1 MIKQAV
7 RLYGRSVLAGV
18 LGTFIY
24 LSIGVMVS
32 VAVPRGD
39 ALSGTA
45 SFLMNLISLLL
56 QGTIFFLFIYGAL
69 WSLGD
74 KDANAVHFGHLQVT
88 ASRGFKIGCL
98 ASIPSMISFL
108 VLVAD
113 KLFLFWGKSAAAYR
127 VCQVGLY
134 PIVVWAMGP
143 TAATTTA
150 QLSWGQVLCAG
161 IPVLFLP
168 IAAGISYYLGFK
180 QIVVADRMMFVN
192 KKK

>member
-56 QGTIFFLFIYGAL
+56 QGTIFFIFIYNFQFF
-69 WSLGD
+69 SVF
-74 KDANAVHFGHLQVT
+74 NYFII
-88 ASRGFKIGCL
+88 FKK
-98 ASIPSMISFL
+98 F
-108 VLVAD
+108 
-113 KLFLFWGKSAAAYR
+113 R
-127 VCQVGLY
+127 
-134 PIVVWAMGP
+134 
-143 TAATTTA
+143 
-150 QLSWGQVLCAG
+150 
-161 IPVLFLP
+161 
-168 IAAGISYYLGFK
+168 
-180 QIVVADRMMFVN
+180 
-192 KKK
+192 